1 MPVTPTIEV
10 DDTLKERSSH
20 GSRRISGYIPV
31 LHEAVSLPGLPVT
44 GYSDSKDENAFSEKS
59 DSDF

>member
-20 GSRRISGYIPV
+20 GSFELPIETYSGWR
-31 LHEAVSLPGLPVT
+31 LCMM
-44 GYSDSKDENAFSEKS
+44 N
-59 DSDF
+59 

>member
-20 GSRRISGYIPV
+20 GSF
-31 LHEAVSLPGLPVT
+31 EQFQSLPT
-44 GYSDSKDENAFSEKS
+44 QSSYFD
-59 DSDF
+59 